1 MSYIARTDRTLCYSP
16 SMKHFYFSNDGSN
29 PIIEIE
35 HGRMRIGCW
44 YITLEAFS
52 ALDEKW
58 VEFRNEK
65 NKLRIQG

>member
-1 MSYIARTDRTLCYSP
+1 MSIPKSDNTLCYNS
-16 SMKHFYFSNDGSN
+16 SMKHFFFSSGGEN
-29 PIIEIE
+29 PIIELE

-52 ALDEKW
+52 TLGDKW
-58 VEFRNEK
+58 VEFRSEN